1 VFNCTACRADT
12 FQRKVQLSKPCC
24 RRDNVAA
31 EYSSIAKLGM
41 VPAARLGSSWLL
53 GARLLSCVARLR
65 YLKSVMPEKKIST
78 KHKHL
83 SGKVVI
89 YAADLG
95 VLLFARAFVPGL
107 LAIERRSDAPADRLT
122 LPASEIETL

>member
-1 VFNCTACRADT
+1 
-12 FQRKVQLSKPCC
+12 
-24 RRDNVAA
+24 
-31 EYSSIAKLGM
+31 
-41 VPAARLGSSWLL
+41 
-53 GARLLSCVARLR
+53 
-65 YLKSVMPEKKIST
+65 MPEKKIST